1 MSDMPR
7 AKRVAPRKDGAK
19 THFRLSKKR
28 FLQFYAT
35 KSAIFSISVAF
46 FLLCSAKFKFID
58 KFECYQKTNLS
69 SLVALFQR
77 TILIFIKFQLIY
89 TKKYATKSK
98 KSIHLVALFRIF
110 RPFSERKCSE
120 KVSFTVSGKFHGESS
135 RLYAP
140 ANRRNG
146 PRQTCSPCSPLCE
159 KASTTSYPTCLCR
172 QQLPLATAK

>member
-89 TKKYATKSK
+89 TKKICYQIKKNYAFGST
-98 KSIHLVALFRIF
+98 
-110 RPFSERKCSE
+110 FSHFSAFQHAITHTINFFE
-120 KVSFTVSGKFHGESS
+120 
-135 RLYAP
+135 
-140 ANRRNG
+140 
-146 PRQTCSPCSPLCE
+146 PR
-159 KASTTSYPTCLCR
+159 
-172 QQLPLATAK
+172 